1 MTEKAEGAPPA
12 RRGWRWLGLFWAAC
26 LALFAVGA
34 AILAW
39 LGPPP
44 APEAAESPAPPGATP
59 EVPAAAAPA
68 PAPPPPLPTLAA
80 GQASPHIDGRLV
92 EPSPQG
98 LLPRIGADGRMPMR
112 VYARPFDRND
122 PRPRA
127 ALVVG
132 GLGMNTA
139 LTEQAI
145 QSLPPAVGLAFS
157 PYAPRPY
164 PLLERARERGFETLV
179 AIPMEPTGFPLNDPG
194 QQALLTGLA
203 WTENARRL
211 DWVLSRY
218 AGHAGA
224 IGALGP
230 LRGERFAAMA
240 EPHGQ
245 MQAVLAQ
252 RGLYYIDPRAGAPSP
267 ARAWG
272 RSLDVVVDEP
282 PSRAEIELRLA
293 ELERLARERGAA
305 LGYAG
310 EASPVAIARIAAW
323 AAGLEARGVVLAPP
337 SALARAPSPEMPPRA
352 ETPAPRPATPSRP

>member
-1 MTEKAEGAPPA
+1 MTEEAEQAPPR
-12 RRGWRWLGLFWAAC
+12 RRGWRWLGLFWAAW
-26 LALFAVGA
+26 LLLFGA
-34 AILAW
+34 GFATLAW

-44 APEAAESPAPPGATP
+44 APMVADQPAP
-59 EVPAAAAPA
+59 AAPEPTPAA
-68 PAPPPPLPTLAA
+68 PAPPPPLPALAA

-98 LLPRIGADGRMPMR
+98 LLPRIGADGRMPLR

-194 QQALLTGLA
+194 QQALLTGLPWA
-203 WTENARRL
+203 ENARRL
-211 DWVLSRY
+211 DWVLSRF
-218 AGHAGA
+218 AGHLGA

-252 RGLYYIDPRAGAPSP
+252 RGLLYIDPRPGAPSP

-272 RSLDVVVDEP
+272 RSLDVVLDEP
-282 PSRAEIELRLA
+282 PTRAEIELRLS

-337 SALARAPSPEMPPRA
+337 SALARAPAPEIPPPRA
-352 ETPAPRPATPSRP
+352 ETTPRPPAPSRP

>member
-1 MTEKAEGAPPA
+1 MTEPLEEAPPR
-12 RRGWRWLGLFWAAC
+12 RRGWRWLGLFWAFWLLVFAGGFGA
-26 LALFAVGA
+26 LAV
-34 AILAW
+34 

-44 APEAAESPAPPGATP
+44 EPAEAS
-59 EVPAAAAPA
+59 AAPA
-68 PAPPPPLPTLAA
+68 PVAAAPEPEPAPRSAPPLPALAA
-80 GQASPHIDGRLV
+80 GEASPHIDGRLV
-92 EPSPQG
+92 EPTAMG
-98 LLPRIGADGRMPMR
+98 LLPRIGTDGRTPMR

-127 ALVVG
+127 ALIMG
-132 GLGMNTA
+132 GLGMNTT

-145 QSLPPAVGLAFS
+145 QSLPLAVGLAFS

-194 QQALLTGLA
+194 QQALLTGLN

-218 AGHAGA
+218 AGHVGA

-230 LRGERFAAMA
+230 MRGERFAGMA
-240 EPHGQ
+240 ESHGQ

-252 RGLYYIDPRAGAPSP
+252 RGLLYIDSRAGAPSP

-282 PSRAEIELRLA
+282 PTRAEIELRLA
-293 ELERLARERGAA
+293 EVERLARERGAA
-305 LGYAG
+305 LGYVG
-310 EASPVAIARIAAW
+310 EASPVAITRIAAW
-323 AAGLEARGVVLAPP
+323 AAGLESRGVVLAPP
-337 SALARAPSPEMPPRA
+337 SALARAPDAASRA
-352 ETPAPRPATPSRP
+352 EAPAPAGPRR